1 MEFDSFPPGKKSDFE
16 SYFSSKTLGKAR
28 EIVGDE
34 MLKLLERSGTHL
46 SARVQGS
53 EPRPYQVMIRADGS
67 YECSCPSEVQPCK
80 HVAATLLYA
89 MQAPDEETLDLTT
102 FLQGLDAVQAK
113 TLLLDLA
120 EHGEVRALLLQR
132 RIKTAQVAKG
142 AIKALCKILERG
154 KNIEL
159 EGELGE
165 QAFAELEHL
174 NAQERSVRATELYD
188 LLDDYEL
195 DYSDYDDYNED
206 GDAYWEDRQS
216 EWMGRAMQ
224 SWASAELE
232 LGRGEAA
239 FKTLLSRLEHSSEMW
254 EAVLQ
259 LAKGLQEAGNTQAKD
274 QLARW
279 LDKHSDN
286 ERFHALKRYTREFLQ
301 TLRSPEDYE
310 TYLRDNLETA
320 ADHLELFN
328 HLQGQQRSADA
339 LDVAQDAVRTLLAN
353 RKSNPW
359 INLHGE
365 LEQLITVLRRDRP
378 GFEWERAAFAL
389 RPSVAQY
396 KALKKHAEFAAVR
409 KDILKTDMT
418 DSLLF
423 DLLLEDDD
431 HATLEKLLKHQPRP
445 ELALK
450 VSHLFAKPCAEIFRK
465 AALEEVKQNSGEH
478 YKQGARWADEYR
490 KLENAAKFKVWLSD
504 LLAVHVRRPAL
515 QDEFKK
521 LKASLK

>member
-1 MEFDSFPPGKKSDFE
+1 MEFDSFPPSQKSDFE

-28 EIVGDE
+28 EIVSDD

-89 MQAPDEETLDLTT
+89 IRAPAEETLDLTA

-113 TLLLDLA
+113 SLLLDLA

-142 AIKALCKILERG
+142 AIKALCKILERS

-165 QAFAELEHL
+165 QAFAELEQL
-174 NAQERSVRATELYD
+174 NAPERSLRARELYD

-195 DYSDYDDYNED
+195 DYEDYDDYNED

-239 FKTLLSRLEHSSEMW
+239 FKSLLSRLEHSAHLW
-254 EAVLQ
+254 EATLQ
-259 LAKGLQEAGNTQAKD
+259 LAKGLQETGDSQAKD

-286 ERFHALKRYTREFLQ
+286 EHFHALKRYTREFLQ
-301 TLRSPEDYE
+301 TLRSAEDYE

-328 HLQGQQRSADA
+328 HLQGQNRSADA
-339 LDVAQDAVRTLLAN
+339 LDAAQDVRSLLAN
-353 RKSNPW
+353 RKSNPFS
-359 INLHGE
+359 LHGE
-365 LEQLITVLRRDRP
+365 LDQLITVLRRDRP
-378 GFEWERAAFAL
+378 SFEWERAAFTL
-389 RPSVAQY
+389 RPSLAQY
-396 KALKKHAEFAAVR
+396 RALKKLREFSAVR
-409 KDILKTDMT
+409 KDILKTDMP

-431 HATLEKLLKHQPRP
+431 HATLEKLLKQQPRP

-450 VSHLFAKPCAEIFRK
+450 VSHLFEKACADIFRK
-465 AALEEVKQNSGEH
+465 AALEEAQQGSREH
-478 YKQGARWADEYR
+478 YKQAARWAEEYR
-490 KLENAAKFKVWLSD
+490 KLENTAKFNVWLSD
-504 LLAVHVRRPAL
+504 LLAVNVRRPAL

-521 LKASLK
+521 LKATLK